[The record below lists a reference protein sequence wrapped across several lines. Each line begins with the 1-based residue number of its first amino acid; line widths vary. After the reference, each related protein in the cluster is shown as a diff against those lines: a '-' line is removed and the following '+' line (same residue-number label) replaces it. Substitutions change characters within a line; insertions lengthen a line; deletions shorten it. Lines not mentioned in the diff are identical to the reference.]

1 MIAFTIMKKD
11 FKDALAVS
19 KRVIPK
25 KTGVTKLV
33 GNGSELHVYSEGS
46 HVKIF
51 DYKPLIGNTHPFAI
65 EIDPTIVDKWLDKAN
80 REMEFHVIT
89 ETKLVR
95 KVEESKTVL
104 YCVEKKKDVE
114 VTSFENPEKHFRNAR
129 VLEYKQFKNPDKM
142 LETFTEVSKSFQK
155 TERLF
160 SDYAK
165 FTDINMFVFD
175 PLFFLVFLYQEELGI
190 LNGHGNDG
198 IAIHKD
204 ALDVLIKS
212 VKKPKDFSHILVSKN
227 QAFLVREG
235 NTVFWMDYKTDV
247 PFPDYLSIK
256 PTQEEKSVFM
266 INADEVNE
274 SLKGFP
280 TAKINKIS
288 FETKS
293 LDFNN
298 ELFITPDNPEFDT
311 YKETSSYD
319 IPRSV
324 FSVASLKS
332 FFEGLVGNIEIIR
345 VNFNSKT
352 TKNGYFWM
360 YRDGDKSKMMPG
372 IKEAPGFQYSDEE
385 LAKLRE
391 QLLEGFTETT
401 VEVLDEAEEV

>member
-1 MIAFTIMKKD
+1 
-11 FKDALAVS
+11 
-19 KRVIPK
+19 
-25 KTGVTKLV
+25 
-33 GNGSELHVYSEGS
+33 
-46 HVKIF
+46 
-51 DYKPLIGNTHPFAI
+51 
-65 EIDPTIVDKWLDKAN
+65 
-80 REMEFHVIT
+80 
-89 ETKLVR
+89 
-95 KVEESKTVL
+95 
-104 YCVEKKKDVE
+104 
-114 VTSFENPEKHFRNAR
+114 
-129 VLEYKQFKNPDKM
+129 
-142 LETFTEVSKSFQK
+142 
-155 TERLF
+155 
-160 SDYAK
+160 
-165 FTDINMFVFD
+165 
-175 PLFFLVFLYQEELGI
+175 
-190 LNGHGNDG
+190 
-198 IAIHKD
+198 
-204 ALDVLIKS
+204 
-212 VKKPKDFSHILVSKN
+212 VSKN

-256 PTQEEKSVFM
+256 PTQEDKFVFM
-266 INADEVNE
+266 LNADEVNE

-293 LDFNN
+293 PDFIN

-311 YKETSSYD
+311 YKETISYD

-332 FFEGLVGNIEIIR
+332 FFEGLVGNVEIIR

-401 VEVLDEAEEV
+401 VEVLDEEEEV